1 MLFIVNP
8 AAGGGK
14 VGKHWLRLRHALES
28 FGLRVRS
35 VWTKAPGHAT
45 ELAAQAVAA
54 GTETVVAVGGDGT
67 VCEVVE
73 GLHQAGGGV
82 LGILPVGTGN
92 DVAKALGLPL
102 RWQQA
107 AASLRQRQERR
118 ADLLLVGQRVAV
130 NAVGFGMLGAINQR
144 AAALKKVRGMS
155 AYLLA
160 TLAMLARYAPAR
172 IRVLSENF
180 TYEGPMTILALQN
193 GPTTGG
199 GFSLAP
205 AARPDDGVL
214 DACLVGDLGSW
225 ARLLRLVSALRGT
238 LARQPGS
245 HAFSFRQLKLL
256 TAEPLF
262 AHLDG
267 NPWMV
272 PAGSLEVRV
281 LPAALRVRAP
291 V

>member
-14 VGKHWLRLRHALES
+14 VGKHWQRLRHALET

-35 VWTKAPGHAT
+35 VWTNAPGHAT
-45 ELAAQAVAA
+45 ELAVQAVAA
-54 GTETVVAVGGDGT
+54 GAETVVAVGGDGT

-92 DVAKALGLPL
+92 DVAKALGLPR
-102 RWQQA
+102 RWRLA

-130 NAVGFGMLGAINQR
+130 NAVGFGLLGAINQR

-160 TLAMLARYAPAR
+160 TLATLARYAPPR
-172 IRVLSENF
+172 IRVLSETF

-199 GFSLAP
+199 GFPLAP
-205 AARPDDGVL
+205 TARPDDGLL
-214 DACLVGDLGSW
+214 DACLVGDLRPW
-225 ARLLRLVSALRGT
+225 ARVLRLVSALRGT

-245 HAFSFRQLKLL
+245 QAFSFCRLKLL
-256 TAEPLF
+256 TEPLP